1 MNTLNDRINTKI
13 LKVLQP
19 RNAMFMIANNKHKY
33 KYIEDDCLELWID
46 LSDSVQRRIN
56 KEKSIKTSFDN
67 LTLIDNNDKLE
78 VSEGFEVFISLIL
91 LLKALY
97 TEVKKYNDELF
108 NDELEDIKSCFYKNN
123 KLRFVSDNNELI
135 AILNSGIVND
145 NDLSDYSCC
154 YRFYQKMA
162 KEQGNVDKLLNVIMI
177 QELLYE
183 FDFAVKVI

>member
-19 RNAMFMIANNKHKY
+19 RNVMFMIDDNKHKD

-56 KEKSIKTSFDN
+56 KEESIKKSFGN
-67 LTLIDNNDKLE
+67 LTLIENNDKLE

-97 TEVKKYNDELF
+97 TEVKEYNDELF
-108 NDELEDIKSCFYKNN
+108 NDELEDIENCFYEDN
-123 KLRFVSDNNELI
+123 KLRFISNTNELI
-135 AILNSGIVND
+135 DILNTGTIND
-145 NDLSDYSCC
+145 NNINDYACC
-154 YRFYQKMA
+154 YRLYQKMV
-162 KEQGNVDKLLNVIMI
+162 KEHGNINKLLNVMMI
-177 QELLYE
+177 QELLYSFE
-183 FDFAVKVI
+183 FSVKVI